1 MSENLFAYD
10 PLASSLTRQAW
21 EWQEKVIDMMGEG
34 LGDDTSAPAPI
45 APAPAPFSFTMPTLP
60 QTAESA
66 LERAGL
72 DQGTLK
78 ACGTGLAAAAFAGF
92 VAGRVGV
99 LPTLAGVGLAYV
111 LLKNLD
117 RQ

>member
-34 LGDDTSAPAPI
+34 LGDAPTPT
-45 APAPAPFSFTMPTLP
+45 APFSLP
-60 QTAESA
+60 ALPPAAESA